1 MLNWYTKAFFGI
13 SVLIAL
19 AMSWYSMTDLATT
32 YYQVPLWL
40 AVMISLAFDVGALFL
55 GLVSVEYAKTNDSGI
70 LAEVGAFLFIVASI
84 YINVS
89 HALAASYGLPG
100 MVMFGSAPVIAG
112 IALKVYLNFI
122 NRQAKREAG
131 RLVERLP
138 VSGKLTWMIY
148 PKQSFGLLKVAMRHR
163 LIQAAGKM
171 ILEEDT
177 HSLFANKAGIQQA
190 DQAPLKASATIED
203 MPDKAP
209 QASGKGNKAVSSGT
223 RKASGRQ
230 AKALPARNQADIDE
244 IVYAEGIVNLPAWL
258 PDEPTMSISK
268 IVDKCVENNETDIG
282 TVINYA
288 SRIKRTPVNYST
300 VQKAMFRSRSKAEG
314 LM

>member
-1 MLNWYTKAFFGI
+1 
-13 SVLIAL
+13 
-19 AMSWYSMTDLATT
+19 
-32 YYQVPLWL
+32 
-40 AVMISLAFDVGALFL
+40 
-55 GLVSVEYAKTNDSGI
+55 
-70 LAEVGAFLFIVASI
+70 
-84 YINVS
+84 
-89 HALAASYGLPG
+89 
-100 MVMFGSAPVIAG
+100 
-112 IALKVYLNFI
+112 VYLNFI

-171 ILEEDT
+171 VLEEDT
-177 HSLFANKAGIQQA
+177 HGLFGNQAGIQQA
-190 DQAPLKASATIED
+190 DQAPIKAQA
-203 MPDKAP
+203 MPYKAH
-209 QASGKGNKAVSSGT
+209 QASDKGTKAVSAGI
-223 RKASGRQ
+223 RKASGKQ
-230 AKALPARNQADIDE
+230 AKALPARNQADVDE

-268 IVDKCVENNETDIG
+268 IVDKCVDNNETDIG

-300 VQKAMFRSRSKAEG
+300 VQKAMFRSRSRAEG

>member
-177 HSLFANKAGIQQA
+177 HNLFANKAGIQQA

-203 MPDKAP
+203 MPDKAL
-209 QASGKGNKAVSSGT
+209 QASGKGNKAS
-223 RKASGRQ
+223 RRQ
-230 AKALPARNQADIDE
+230 AKALPVRNQADIDE